1 MKKKLLMGTLLSLSL
16 LLPLTAAELNVD
28 DAIALAK
35 ENSISLMSADI
46 DIETAQRTQ
55 RNAYFSL
62 LPSVNAGVSMARSNT
77 GTSYGPVSIE
87 NNVSM
92 AFSLSLSYAFNPA
105 MVTSLKVNPINTEL
119 SYLEKEAVEA
129 ETEANVKKLFYGL
142 LLQRESFSVQNET
155 LEAYRE
161 RYESAK
167 EKYAN
172 GFAMELEVLQ
182 AEVSYE
188 NKKSELD
195 TLKRTITQQEMS
207 FKYLLGLPLDEELTL
222 VGDLSYTVPALES
235 LKAGYTNSLEQFDK
249 QLEVLNVNRRALQL
263 QTYVPSIS
271 LSASYVPTISD
282 ITGTW
287 NSDAFRDMG
296 SLSVTVAFNLTNLLP
311 SSTAH
316 QNIKSVDENIRKIAL
331 GKKAQQDANELTVAQ
346 AKENLMS
353 IESAISQSSST
364 IELAEK
370 SLEATRELYDN
381 GYSTLLDLKD
391 AEDQVQLAKLSL
403 LSQSYNYIS
412 ALIDLEQVT
421 GTKLI

>member
-1 MKKKLLMGTLLSLSL
+1 MKKKFLMGALISLTLI
-16 LLPLTAAELNVD
+16 LPLTAAELTVD

-46 DIETAQRTQ
+46 DIAAAERTE

-77 GTSYGPVSIE
+77 SLYPMQDPT
-87 NNVSM
+87 VSM

-119 SYLEKEAVEA
+119 SYLEKESIEA

-142 LLQRESFSVQNET
+142 LLQRESLAVQNET

-188 NKKSELD
+188 NKKAELD
-195 TLKRTITQQEMS
+195 TLKRTIAQQEMS
-207 FKYLLGLPLDEELTL
+207 FKYLLGLPLDEDITL
-222 VGDLSYTVPALES
+222 VGDLSYTVPELDALT
-235 LKAGYTNSLEQFDK
+235 AGYTNSLEQLDK
-249 QLEVLNVNRRALQL
+249 QLELLNVNKKALQL

-282 ITGTW
+282 FTGTW
-287 NSDAFRDMG
+287 NSDAFTDRG
-296 SLSVTVAFNLTNLLP
+296 SISLTVAFNLTNLLP

-316 QNIKSVDENIRKIAL
+316 QNMKSADENIRKIAL

-364 IELAEK
+364 IALAEK